1 MKIKFLLIAVLL
13 LVFSANLSAEN
24 IYSLIKNGNL
34 KEASDSLSS
43 LSTASRRDGNNLFYL
58 SLIEKDAVN
67 SAQLMEASLNAGV
80 SPVYKQE
87 IYYRLA
93 QFYFVRNNFELMSK
107 YVTEYRIQWENGKYR
122 RQMVRFAVI
131 LNERSKQYETAI
143 KNIDRYLLEYNRGDD
158 RQWGMVDKARIMKKY
173 DKSVATYRL
182 LRTLSRDSKGPGI
195 PQALYML
202 TFDAIEKRKT
212 DDAVFFYN
220 LMREGYPSA
229 IGLDATIDKLGL
241 LSTSADTDDTAEKLT
256 GIYYSVKV
264 GVFSIKENAKRL
276 AGEFRKYDKK
286 VDIKKKNI
294 SGNTYHVVYVGHF
307 TTYDTAYRFKQQ
319 LEQNHKEVYQVI
331 AR

>member
-1 MKIKFLLIAVLL
+1 MKIRFLIIAIILF
-13 LVFSANLSAEN
+13 VFSQNLLAEN
-24 IYSLIKNGNL
+24 IYSLIKNGRL
-34 KEASDSLSS
+34 KEASDSLSV

-58 SLIEKDAVN
+58 SLIEGDAVN

-93 QFYFVRNNFELMSK
+93 QFYFVRNNYAMMSK
-107 YVTEYRIQWENGKYR
+107 YVSEYRIQWESGKYR
-122 RQMVRFAVI
+122 KHMARYAII
-131 LNERSKQYETAI
+131 LNERNQQYDTAI
-143 KNIDRYLLEYNRGDD
+143 RNIDRYLLEYNRGDD
-158 RQWGMVDKARIMKKY
+158 RQWGMIDKARVMGKY
-173 DKSVATYRL
+173 KKSVATHRL
-182 LRTLSRDSKGPGI
+182 LRTLSRDRKGPGI

-212 DDAVFFYN
+212 DDAVFYYN

-229 IGLDATIDKLGL
+229 IGLDATIEKLGL
-241 LSTSADTDDTAEKLT
+241 LSTSADTDDTAEKIT

-264 GVFSIKENAKRL
+264 GVFSIKDNAKRL

-286 VDIKKKNI
+286 VDIKKKKI

-307 TTYDTAYRFKQQ
+307 TTYDSAFRFKQQ
-319 LEQNHKEVYQVI
+319 LEKNHNEVYQVI